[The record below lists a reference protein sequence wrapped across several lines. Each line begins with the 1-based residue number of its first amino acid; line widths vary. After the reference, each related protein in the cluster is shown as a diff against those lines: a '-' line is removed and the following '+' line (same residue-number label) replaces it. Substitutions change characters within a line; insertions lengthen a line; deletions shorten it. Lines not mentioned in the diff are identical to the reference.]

1 MASAEACQRVL
12 RRTAVAALL
21 FVGLVVARNTA
32 LPYLKGKASR
42 VHFPGVELAGAVE
55 DIWRREA
62 GGPLP
67 VVTGSWWPAAN
78 VGLHV
83 DDNVAVYDFFQ
94 PEWSPWAGDATLRE
108 RGGVIVCDEA
118 SAEAFAREVPRR
130 FPDARML
137 SDIELPWQTGAAVA
151 PGRIGV
157 AIVLPPAAR
166 VARST
171 PADGAA
177 TR

>member
-1 MASAEACQRVL
+1 
-12 RRTAVAALL
+12 
-21 FVGLVVARNTA
+21 
-32 LPYLKGKASR
+32 
-42 VHFPGVELAGAVE
+42 
-55 DIWRREA
+55 
-62 GGPLP
+62 
-67 VVTGSWWPAAN
+67 
-78 VGLHV
+78 
-83 DDNVAVYDFFQ
+83 
-94 PEWSPWAGDATLRE
+94 
-108 RGGVIVCDEA
+108 
-118 SAEAFAREVPRR
+118 
-130 FPDARML
+130 ML